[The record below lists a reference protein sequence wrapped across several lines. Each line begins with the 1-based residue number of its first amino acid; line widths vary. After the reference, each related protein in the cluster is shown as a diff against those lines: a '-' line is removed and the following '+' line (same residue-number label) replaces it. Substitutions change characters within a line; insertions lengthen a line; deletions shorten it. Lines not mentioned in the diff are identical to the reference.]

1 MVISPSLLQRR
12 GVTLEVSAG
21 LLPVA
26 TGAWS
31 VRLSSETPFSTVKI
45 TRRLQRGIR
54 IGFTAGKMGLSNK
67 FRNRGVLTFY
77 KKTGAPGKVIHRS
90 APCIDTQTV
99 IQS

>member
-1 MVISPSLLQRR
+1 MVMSSPLLHWRVIAS
-12 GVTLEVSAG
+12 GDCWG

-45 TRRLQRGIR
+45 ARRMQRGIR